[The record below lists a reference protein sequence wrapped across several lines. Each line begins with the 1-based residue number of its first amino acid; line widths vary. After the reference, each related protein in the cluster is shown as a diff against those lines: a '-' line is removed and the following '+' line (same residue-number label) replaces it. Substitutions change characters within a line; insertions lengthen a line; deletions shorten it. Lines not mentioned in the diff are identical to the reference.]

1 MEHVTDFINSPLQ
14 LNCGKWYCDSKGVYK
29 LVPDKLNPELLHPV
43 YASYQQILPSGL
55 IENIETGEQKYILS
69 FSLRRSGTYLWK
81 SIKVEPSIC
90 CSKAKII
97 SLSNLGVMVN
107 DNTSKYMVTYLA
119 DMFRLNGDTM
129 PLKQSIS
136 RLGWIQDAFFPY
148 ETKLMFD
155 GDSEQEKVVQAI
167 HKTGNFEIWRTAAI
181 ELRKNKTLRLMMDA
195 SLASVLLKKIGGL
208 CFVVHFWGASGTGKT
223 VGLLVSASI
232 WGNPDLLL
240 ISVDGTINYFTNR
253 AAFMGNLPMLIDE
266 AQLNKGNLDKLIY
279 SLAEGKTRGKLDR
292 GSRELNNKTW
302 ENISIFTGEAPI
314 VSNQSGAGAINRVLE
329 IEVENPLFENFTGTL
344 ELVREHYGHAGE
356 RYITY
361 LQESNGKELKKE
373 YQTICK
379 ELEAYDSTGK
389 QIQNLAFLIL
399 ADRIAGRCIFEGETP
414 LQVDEII
421 SILKTKEEV
430 STSERAYQF
439 IIDWIAANKNCFSGD
454 TFKTYGVIEKTCC
467 WFIKSELI
475 QVLKEYNFDFEA
487 LKKEWVKKGYLERN
501 TQGRYFHY
509 TSKAGSPKAQ
519 YIKILFQ
526 DDPIENPFTILN
538 DTALIENVP
547 F

>member
-136 RLGWIQDAFFPY
+136 RLGWIQDTFFPY

-167 HKTGNFEIWRTAAI
+167 QKTGNFETWRTAAI
-181 ELRKNKTLRLMMDA
+181 ALRKNKTLRLMLDA

-329 IEVENPLFENFTGTL
+329 IEVENPLFEEFTETL

-389 QIQNLAFLIL
+389 QIQNLAFLVL
-399 ADRIAGRCIFEGETP
+399 ADRIAGRCIFKGETP
-414 LQVDEII
+414 LQFDEII

-439 IIDWIAANKNCFSGD
+439 ILGWIAANQNYFKEDSLKIYGKIEQD
-454 TFKTYGVIEKTCC
+454 TCLFNQNELVKVL
-467 WFIKSELI
+467 SENGYEFNAI
-475 QVLKEYNFDFEA
+475 
-487 LKKEWVKKGYLERN
+487 KKEWADKIYLKKSSSN
-501 TQGRYFHY
+501 RYAHC
-509 TSKAGSPKAQ
+509 TSIFGSPKA
-519 YIKILFQ
+519 YFIKLKLIDL
-526 DDPIENPFTILN
+526 DLLN
-538 DTALIENVP
+538 SDFIENVQENLP
-547 F
+547 FM

>member
-1 MEHVTDFINSPLQ
+1 MEHITEFVNAPLQ
-14 LNCGKWYCDSKGVYK
+14 LNCGKWYCDQKGVYK
-29 LVPDKLNPELLHPV
+29 LLPDKFNPEVLIPV
-43 YASYQQILPSGL
+43 YASYQQILPSGM

-69 FSLRRSGTYLWK
+69 FSLRRTGTYLWK
-81 SIKVEPSIC
+81 SIRVEPSIC
-90 CSKAKII
+90 CSKTKII

-107 DNTSKYMVTYLA
+107 DNTSKHMVTYLA
-119 DMFRLNGDTM
+119 DLFRLNQDTI

-136 RLGWIQDAFFPY
+136 HLGWIQKAFFPY

-167 HKTGNFEIWRTAAI
+167 HNEGNFEVWRTAAMK
-181 ELRKNKTLRLMMDA
+181 LRKNKTLRLMMNA

-232 WGNPDLLL
+232 WGDPDLLL

-302 ENISIFTGEAPI
+302 ENISVFTGEAPI

-329 IEVENPLFENFTGTL
+329 IEVDEPLFQDFSGTL
-344 ELVREHYGHAGE
+344 ELIREHYGHAGE
-356 RYITY
+356 RYIKV

-373 YQTICK
+373 YQAICK

-389 QIQNLAFLIL
+389 QIQNLAFLVL
-399 ADRIAGRCIFEGETP
+399 ADRIAGRCIFEGEAP
-414 LQVDEII
+414 LQLKDIT

-439 IIDWIAANKNCFSGD
+439 ILGWIAANQNY
-454 TFKTYGVIEKTCC
+454 FKEDSLKIYGKIEKNTCL
-467 WFIKSELI
+467 FNQNELI
-475 QVLKEYNFDFEA
+475 KVLSENNYDFDGV
-487 LKKEWVKKGYLERN
+487 KKEWVKQGYLKKN
-501 TQGRYFHY
+501 SANKYQHY
-509 TSKAGSPKAQ
+509 TTVYDGVKAK
-519 YIKILFQ
+519 YIKLILADKETSPDFIDGVQ
-526 DDPIENPFTILN
+526 EEIPF
-538 DTALIENVP
+538 
-547 F
+547 

>member
-1 MEHVTDFINSPLQ
+1 MEHITEFVNAPLQ
-14 LNCGKWYCDSKGVYK
+14 LNCGKWYCDQKGVYK
-29 LVPDKLNPELLHPV
+29 LLPDKFNPEVLIPV
-43 YASYQQILPSGL
+43 YASYQQILPSGM

-69 FSLRRSGTYLWK
+69 FSLRRTGAYLWK
-81 SIKVEPSIC
+81 SIRVEPSIC
-90 CSKAKII
+90 CSKTKII

-107 DNTSKYMVTYLA
+107 DNTSKHMVTYLA
-119 DMFRLNGDTM
+119 DLFRLNQDTI

-136 RLGWIQDAFFPY
+136 HLGWIQKAFFPY

-167 HKTGNFEIWRTAAI
+167 HNAGSFEVWRTAAMK
-181 ELRKNKTLRLMMDA
+181 LRKNKTLRLMMNA

-232 WGNPDLLL
+232 WGDPDLLL

-302 ENISIFTGEAPI
+302 ENISVFTGEAPI

-329 IEVENPLFENFTGTL
+329 IEVDEPLFQDFSGTL
-344 ELVREHYGHAGE
+344 ELIREHYGHAGE
-356 RYITY
+356 RYIKV

-373 YQTICK
+373 YQAICK

-389 QIQNLAFLIL
+389 QIQNLAFLVL
-399 ADRIAGRCIFEGETP
+399 ADRIAGRCIFEGEAP
-414 LQVDEII
+414 LQLKDIT

-439 IIDWIAANKNCFSGD
+439 ILGWIAANQNY
-454 TFKTYGVIEKTCC
+454 FKEDSLKIYGKIEKNTCL
-467 WFIKSELI
+467 FNQNELI
-475 QVLKEYNFDFEA
+475 KVLSENGYEFNA
-487 LKKEWVKKGYLERN
+487 IKKEWADKRYLIKSSSN
-501 TQGRYFHY
+501 RYAHC
-509 TSKAGSPKAQ
+509 TSIFGSPKA
-519 YIKILFQ
+519 YFIKLKLVDLDLVNSDFIDNVQ
-526 DDPIENPFTILN
+526 ENLPFM
-538 DTALIENVP
+538 
-547 F
+547 